1 MISNENELVI
11 SKKFKLYVA
20 RIMMLILSLVFLYVT
35 WVSPLDKEKKQLP
48 LAKGNMVASVVRK
61 KLSVN
66 PADSKKHAPEDQMP
80 QTQTLAYKA
89 AKVAVEAGK
98 LLPSSLQENHN
109 HEETVYKAPKKKVI
123 SGKVAAKYVR
133 KPKTKPSKSLDRE
146 VTFVGLSD
154 SVRERIACA
163 AIILHFEGSV
173 KNGIRQL
180 GGVRADH
187 SQGIDIGR
195 FLVNV
200 RGGSKR
206 FFGVTIVED
215 GHSVKFML
223 PSDRQMQIWDAIARK
238 TNKMIQKDT
247 TAMVT
252 RANVRFNG
260 RGQIVSV
267 DVVII

>member
-1 MISNENELVI
+1 MINELVI

-20 RIMMLILSLVFLYVT
+20 RTMMPILSLAFLYVT
-35 WVSPLDKEKKQLP
+35 WVSPLDKEEKQLP

-66 PADSKKHAPEDQMP
+66 PADSKKHAPEEQKP
-80 QTQTLAYKA
+80 QTQIMASYKA
-89 AKVAVEAGK
+89 AVEAGK
-98 LLPSSLQENHN
+98 LLPSSLQKNHD
-109 HEETVYKAPKKKVI
+109 HEETVCKAPKKKAV
-123 SGKVAAKYVR
+123 SGKAAAKYVR
-133 KPKTKPSKSLDRE
+133 RPKTKPSKSLDRE
-146 VTFVGLSD
+146 VTFVGLAD

-173 KNGIRQL
+173 ENGIRQL

-187 SQGIDIGR
+187 AQGIDTGR

-200 RGGSKR
+200 RGSKR

-215 GHSVKFML
+215 GHPVKFML

-238 TNKMIQKDT
+238 TNEKIKMDKT
-247 TAMVT
+247 SMVT
-252 RANVRFNG
+252 MANVQFNG

>member
-1 MISNENELVI
+1 MITNELVI
-11 SKKFKLYVA
+11 SKKFKLYVG
-20 RIMMLILSLVFLYVT
+20 RIIMLILSFAFLYVT

-48 LAKGNMVASVVRK
+48 LAKGNMVASVVTK

-66 PADSKKHAPEDQMP
+66 PADSKKHAPEEQMP
-80 QTQTLAYKA
+80 QTQIMAYKA
-89 AKVAVEAGK
+89 AVEAGK
-98 LLPSSLQENHN
+98 LLPSSLQENHD
-109 HEETVYKAPKKKVI
+109 HEETVCKAPKKKAA
-123 SGKVAAKYVR
+123 SGKAAAKYVR
-133 KPKTKPSKSLDRE
+133 RPKTKPSKSLDRE
-146 VTFVGLSD
+146 VTFVGLAD

-173 KNGIRQL
+173 ENGIRQL

-187 SQGIDIGR
+187 AQGIDTGR

-200 RGGSKR
+200 RGSKR
-206 FFGVTIVED
+206 FFGVTIVEN
-215 GHSVKFML
+215 GHPVKFML

-238 TNKMIQKDT
+238 TNKKIKMDKT
-247 TAMVT
+247 SMVT
-252 RANVRFNG
+252 MANVQFNG